1 MLLVILLS
9 LLSPL
14 LIGWLLVQVLLSAPA
29 NSPAGKSS
37 GYPLLWRLCLA
48 PGAGFALV
56 SLLYFLWSLIF
67 SPTQALAGYLGI
79 EGLLLLGLGIFAWR
93 QRRPAFSPPPELGE
107 RLGVRAKRR
116 STQFLNSILKI
127 QRPTGVQLL
136 ALLAGLVFAL
146 FLFNFLSEWQ
156 KLAFEKP
163 YGDWDAWAIW
173 NLRAAFIASGDG
185 WLNGFSPVILWSH
198 PDYPL
203 LLPLNV
209 ARVWALLGE
218 RSVLAPVIVGLLF
231 QLSLVGLLA
240 TSVQMLR
247 GALQGL
253 LAGSVGLAVLFVSL
267 NFRQYADIPLAYY
280 FLAANVLLFIADV
293 SANRQPGPALLAGL
307 MSGAAL
313 WTKNEGWALLVAVLA
328 ARLLLDLAGRKPL
341 AQAGRWLGFF
351 LLGMLPLLLAALYF
365 KLTLAPPNDIVAG
378 LSLAAIKSKL
388 VEVSRYLAILKA
400 VRSQITHYGNL
411 ALPMLPILLGYG
423 LLVGISFSK
432 DQRGGVLALLLRVAG
447 ISAIYF
453 MIYLLTPNNLA
464 WQLNTSL
471 ERLVTQILPSALLL
485 YFLVVSALPSQS
497 QPGMLDERIT

>member
-9 LLSPL
+9 LLPPL
-14 LIGWLLVQVLLSAPA
+14 LIGWLLVQALLPVPT
-29 NSPAGKSS
+29 NPPAGKST
-37 GYPLLWRLCLA
+37 GYPLLWKLCLA

-56 SLLYFLWSLIF
+56 SLLYFVWSLIF
-67 SPTQALAGYLGI
+67 SPTQALAGYLVI
-79 EGLLLLGLGIFAWR
+79 EFLLLLGLGIFAWR
-93 QRRPAFSPPPELGE
+93 QRRPARPGLY
-107 RLGVRAKRR
+107 
-116 STQFLNSILKI
+116 LKGN
-127 QRPTGVQLL
+127 TGIWLL
-136 ALLAGLVFAL
+136 TLFAGLVFVL

-203 LLPLNV
+203 LLPLTV
-209 ARVWALLGE
+209 ARVWAMLGE

-240 TSVQMLR
+240 SSVQMLR

-253 LAGSVGLAVLFVSL
+253 LAGSVGLVMLFVSL

-280 FLAANVLLFIADV
+280 FLAANVLLFVADV
-293 SANRQPGPALLAGL
+293 SADRQPGPALLAGL
-307 MSGAAL
+307 MTSAAL

-328 ARLLLDLAGRKPL
+328 ARLLLDLASRKPL
-341 AQAGRWLGFF
+341 AQIGHWLGFF
-351 LLGMLPLLLAALYF
+351 LLGLLPLLLTTLYF

-471 ERLVTQILPSALLL
+471 ERLVTQILPSALFL
-485 YFLVVSALPSQS
+485 YFLVVSALPSQRR
-497 QPGMLDERIT
+497 PGALDERTI

>member
-1 MLLVILLS
+1 
-9 LLSPL
+9 
-14 LIGWLLVQVLLSAPA
+14 
-29 NSPAGKSS
+29 
-37 GYPLLWRLCLA
+37 
-48 PGAGFALV
+48 
-56 SLLYFLWSLIF
+56 
-67 SPTQALAGYLGI
+67 
-79 EGLLLLGLGIFAWR
+79 
-93 QRRPAFSPPPELGE
+93 
-107 RLGVRAKRR
+107 
-116 STQFLNSILKI
+116 
-127 QRPTGVQLL
+127 
-136 ALLAGLVFAL
+136 
-146 FLFNFLSEWQ
+146 
-156 KLAFEKP
+156 
-163 YGDWDAWAIW
+163 
-173 NLRAAFIASGDG
+173 
-185 WLNGFSPVILWSH
+185 
-198 PDYPL
+198 
-203 LLPLNV
+203 
-209 ARVWALLGE
+209 LLGE

-293 SANRQPGPALLAGL
+293 STDRQPGPALLAGL

-351 LLGMLPLLLAALYF
+351 LIGLLPLLLTTLYF

-411 ALPMLPILLGYG
+411 SLPMLPILLGYG

-432 DQRGGVLALLLRVAG
+432 DQRGVLALLLRVAG